1 VPLRD
6 AGNAPVCA
14 AAGRVGVIEP
24 LPASLAPLANLFALL
39 LALAFRRNRAVMLL
53 LVSTLCAAALAGYPA
68 GIAARADA
76 VPMFAPWL
84 LLAVAATPERSL
96 FARRNLLLLFALGVA
111 VWLTLAAPP
120 HVWANLQRALPLG
133 ALPWSAAAIAS
144 LITAAAA
151 GLCALRWAMRDAPI
165 EAGLALTL
173 AAIAVA
179 LWPNARGPVAAFAL
193 AAAGIVAVL
202 AVLYASYRMA
212 FIDTLSGLPNRRALD
227 EALARLSGDYA
238 VAMIDI
244 DHFKRFND
252 THGHAAGDLV
262 LRSVATQ
269 LRAIRGGRAFRFG
282 GEEFCV
288 LFGAAH
294 VQAADACEAARRR
307 VEQARV
313 RIRSTPNPR
322 RRTQAVRR
330 NDAGDVRVTI
340 SIGLAGRDAAA
351 RSAGDVLKA
360 ADQALY
366 RAKAGGRNGLVV
378 A

>member
-1 VPLRD
+1 
-6 AGNAPVCA
+6 
-14 AAGRVGVIEP
+14 VIDP
-24 LPASLAPLANLFALL
+24 LPALVAPFANLLAML
-39 LALAFRRNRAVMLL
+39 LALAFRRNRAVMVL
-53 LVSTLCAAALAGYPA
+53 LVSTFSAAALAGYPVA
-68 GIAARADA
+68 AAARADA

-84 LLAVAATPERSL
+84 LLAIAAMPERSL
-96 FARRNLLLLFALGVA
+96 LARRNLLLLFALAVA
-111 VWLTLAAPP
+111 VWLTLAAPA
-120 HVWANLQRALPLG
+120 HVWASLQRALPFG
-133 ALPWSAAAIAS
+133 ALPWSAGLIAAVLAM
-144 LITAAAA
+144 AAA
-151 GLCALRWAMRDAPI
+151 GLCALRWALHGAPI
-165 EAGLALTL
+165 EAGLALVL
-173 AAIAVA
+173 AGIAIA
-179 LWPNARGPVAAFAL
+179 LSPPARGPLAGAAL
-193 AAAGIVAVL
+193 AAAGVVAVL

-262 LRSVATQ
+262 LKSVAAQ
-269 LRAIRGGRAFRFG
+269 LRTIRGGRAFRFG

-294 VQAADACEAARRR
+294 AQAAEACEAARRS

-330 NDAGDVRVTI
+330 NEASDVRVTI
-340 SIGLAGRDAAA
+340 SIGLAGRDASA
-351 RSAGDVLKA
+351 RSPGDVLKV

-366 RAKAGGRNGLVV
+366 RAKAGGRNGIVV